1 MSAAQKVYTAIGL
14 MSGTSLDGVDAA
26 LIETDGHDYVRPI
39 DFITKPYS
47 EALREALR
55 ACFGK
60 TDLDEAGREA
70 ERLMTLEH
78 AELVN
83 TLRVEGAIVGFHG
96 QTILHDVPNRRTIQ
110 IGDAKLLAAE
120 TGLDVVYD
128 FRSADVAA
136 GGQGAPLVPVYHQAL
151 VKAQGLELPVVI
163 LNIGGVA
170 NVSYIGSNSLLAFDT
185 GPGNALMDDMTKAR
199 TGKAYDENGHL
210 AAHGMA
216 DQGILQRWMAHPYF
230 KQKPPKSL
238 DRNEWDIAALGPLAV
253 DLKDLSDENALA
265 TLMAFSVRGIAAS
278 FDHFPEKPKACYVC
292 GGGRRNETMMVA
304 LQMALDCKVRPVE
317 TLGWNGDATEA
328 ECFGYLAVRSLLGL
342 PISFPGT
349 TGVGAPLTGG
359 VKKTFGV

>member
-1 MSAAQKVYTAIGL
+1 MSSARKVYTAIGL

-26 LIETDGHDYVRPI
+26 LIETDGHDTVRPL

-47 EALREALR
+47 EELREALR

-60 TDLDEAGREA
+60 AELDDAGREA

-78 AELVN
+78 AKLVN
-83 TLRVEGAIVGFHG
+83 ALKVKGSIIGFHG
-96 QTILHDVPNRRTIQ
+96 QTILHDIPGRRTVQ
-110 IGDAKLLAAE
+110 IGDANLLSDQ
-120 TGLDVVYD
+120 TGLDIIYD

-136 GGQGAPLVPVYHQAL
+136 GGQGAPLVPIYHRARVMAQNLDLPAL
-151 VKAQGLELPVVI
+151 I

-170 NVSYIGSNSLLAFDT
+170 NVTYIGKNDELLAFDT
-185 GPGNALMDDMTKAR
+185 GPGNAIMDDLTKMR

-210 AAHGMA
+210 AARGMA
-216 DQGILQRWMAHPYF
+216 DQNILARWMAHPYF
-230 KQKPPKSL
+230 TQKPPKSL
-238 DRNEWDIAALGPLAV
+238 DRDAWAIQRDMEALSTE
-253 DLKDLSDENALA
+253 DALA
-265 TLMAFSVRGIAAS
+265 TLMVFSVRSIAAA

-304 LQMALDCKVRPVE
+304 LQMGLGCDVRPVE

-328 ECFGYLAVRSLLGL
+328 ECFGYLAIRCLLGL

-349 TGVGAPLTGG
+349 TGVKTPLTGG
-359 VKKTFGV
+359 LQKIYSV